1 MTASYLARL
10 VLSADVKPYAPLV
23 RARRPINLKSLLL
36 TDLQARFLQDKAVGE
51 FPNMLKTYVI
61 TTEFRFVLAAT
72 DHLHRKLAKF
82 EARMHSLE
90 DALTI
95 AQTTYNL
102 EPHPLLSDREDIYT
116 DTQELKPIPRA
127 SEDEANLNPYIPGSL
142 HVNGS
147 GINRF
152 FGPSGAP
159 EVRVI
164 MTVTVE
170 Y

>member
-1 MTASYLARL
+1 MQKSYIL
-10 VLSADVKPYAPLV
+10 
-23 RARRPINLKSLLL
+23 
-36 TDLQARFLQDKAVGE
+36 
-51 FPNMLKTYVI
+51 

-116 DTQELKPIPRA
+116 DTQELKPMPEA
-127 SEDEANLNPYIPGSL
+127 SEDEADLTPYISGSL

-147 GINRF
+147 GLSRF

-159 EVRVI
+159 ESLLLVRNDIVLCFHTLI
-164 MTVTVE
+164 LAPLGHFNPGRTIEVYLDSTPAGIGQLLPST
-170 Y
+170 